1 MRGIGLAAS
10 GLLGTALGAGRA
22 LAAPPH
28 DWQMGLQEAATP
40 VKEAMDS
47 FHDLLLVITA
57 LICLLVLALLAYV
70 IRRFAASRNPTPSRT
85 AHNTLVEVLWTAV
98 PVLVLVVIAIPSFRL
113 LYYADRTEDPELT
126 LEVKGYQWNWGY
138 AYPDQQIA
146 EFTSNL
152 VPEEELGEGQLR
164 LLSVDRPVLLPVD
177 TTVQVLVTAG
187 DVLHSWAVP
196 SFGLKTDAIP
206 GRMHEAWVRATREG
220 VYYGQCSELCGTGHG
235 YMPIEVHV
243 VSREAFDDWV
253 VEQTAHLD
261 LREPPKLLTRSWE
274 DAVAERR
281 LAEAAR

>member
-1 MRGIGLAAS
+1 M
-10 GLLGTALGAGRA
+10 LGAALGAGHA
-22 LAAPPH
+22 VAAPPR
-28 DWQMGLQEAATP
+28 DWQMGLQEAVTP

-57 LICLLVLALLAYV
+57 LICLIVLALLAYV
-70 IRRFAASRNPTPSRT
+70 IRRFGEKRNPTPSRT
-85 AHNTLVEVLWTAV
+85 SHNTLVEVLWTAV

-113 LYYADRTEDPELT
+113 LYFADRAEDPELT

-138 AYPDQQIA
+138 AYPDQQIP
-146 EFTSNL
+146 EYISNL
-152 VPEEELGEGQLR
+152 VPDEDLTQDQLR
-164 LLSVDRPVLLPVD
+164 LLSVDRPVVLPVD

-206 GRMHEAWVRATREG
+206 GRMHESWVRATQEG
-220 VYYGQCSELCGTGHG
+220 VFYGQCSELCGTGHG

-243 VSREAFDDWV
+243 VSRQAFDAWV
-253 VEQTAHLD
+253 VEQTAHLELD
-261 LREPPKLLTRSWE
+261 EAPRLLTGSWE
-274 DAVAERR
+274 DAMARRR